1 MLQRKWTQSGVLL
14 AALIAA
20 TMLSLPSH
28 ATTIDESD
36 LLLFPIVDPPPGA
49 TVVSTN
55 DLIPLFQGA
64 GYSYTVSRTGVH
76 NPSGNNPDPSDSAT
90 WTILTYEGTVTYL
103 PGGVSPDL
111 PDPDPAL
118 PFVLVMTSLREGAF
132 DGSNLPPRID
142 GGYVASSFSG
152 LSDGT
157 FFVEDPT
164 GGAITDQEG
173 DLFLAL
179 AFSALPGT
187 PQTFGFQIALR
198 EPLDDTL
205 QQFNRGFVPVPEPAS
220 ALLLVGALGALL
232 FARRTFSRAQL

>member
-55 DLIPLFQGA
+55 D
-64 GYSYTVSRTGVH
+64 
-76 NPSGNNPDPSDSAT
+76 